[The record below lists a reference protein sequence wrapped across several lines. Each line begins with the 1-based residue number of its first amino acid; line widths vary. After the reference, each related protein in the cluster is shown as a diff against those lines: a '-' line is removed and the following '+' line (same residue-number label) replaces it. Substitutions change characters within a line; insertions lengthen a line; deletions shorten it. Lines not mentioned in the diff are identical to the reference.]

1 MNIKDYEQDVTHYAV
16 EVTKYL
22 VSRGA
27 SPFDAEDTVQDT
39 IVTLLDL
46 DVLIE
51 PRKLRA
57 FMYRVAIRNY
67 INHYRRAGKYAQI
80 IEEIGRGLSEFAEE
94 KRTID
99 LSELLTKLSK
109 NDETLLTAYYYE
121 NLSVKEIAQKTG
133 FSVSK
138 IKVSLY
144 RARKK
149 LKKIL
154 EDEDLDDWKI

>member
-16 EVTKYL
+16 EITKYL

-27 SPFDAEDTVQDT
+27 SLEDAEDTVQDT
-39 IVTLLDL
+39 IVILLDL

-57 FMYRVAIRNY
+57 FMYRVSIRNY
-67 INHYRRAGKYAQI
+67 INKYRRASKYAQI

-109 NDETLLTAYYYE
+109 KDAKLLTQFYYE
-121 NLSVKEIAQKTG
+121 NLSVNEIAQKTG

-138 IKVSLY
+138 IKVNLY

-154 EDEDLDDWKI
+154 EEKGYDGFES